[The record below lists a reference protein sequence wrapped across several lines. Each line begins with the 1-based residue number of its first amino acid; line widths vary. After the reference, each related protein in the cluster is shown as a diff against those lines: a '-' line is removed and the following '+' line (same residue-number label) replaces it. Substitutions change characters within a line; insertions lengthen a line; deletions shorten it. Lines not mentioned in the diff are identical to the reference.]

1 MVRGQSTE
9 NSPCADFVPKFIESA
24 KACERWQDWDQD
36 LFYEFFERGGDQC
49 VSSLKQGYFTDEEK
63 TKIKDDWNELAPML
77 KAIAESQDSPK
88 WDVYEEIKVFIRQ
101 RTNQN
106 RMAATNRLIA
116 SLQPNLLCT
125 IVKESRLVETFN
137 LMRNVGRRGNSPWIA
152 PAPLTK
158 YLSTTEHEER
168 QVTDSMH
175 LCSQPLYL

>member
-1 MVRGQSTE
+1 M
-9 NSPCADFVPKFIESA
+9 PKFIESA

-137 LMRNVGRRGNSPWIA
+137 LMRNVGVEDVPEIDPNSWFKTSYSL
-152 PAPLTK
+152 LTFFQIQIK
-158 YLSTTEHEER
+158 IQFCL
-168 QVTDSMH
+168 
-175 LCSQPLYL
+175 